1 MSQLW
6 TTEKVSHPL
15 HQLQSIMKTSTDPR
29 HKKRLAKV
37 IAVFSHSFTNPKAD
51 ASINSILANLKT
63 IDDAISSAAPDW
75 PLKNINKIDLAI
87 LRVATDELLSSDT
100 PPKVVIDEAV
110 EIAKQYGAENSSSFI
125 NGVLGTILKQKE
137 K

>member
-1 MSQLW
+1 
-6 TTEKVSHPL
+6 
-15 HQLQSIMKTSTDPR
+15 MKTSTDPR
-29 HKKRLAKV
+29 HKKRLAR
-37 IAVFSHSFTNPKAD
+37 VFAMFAHSFSSP
-51 ASINSILANLKT
+51 T
-63 IDDAISSAAPDW
+63 IAEDITTLISNITKIDQAISQAAPGW

-110 EIAKQYGAENSSSFI
+110 EIAKKYGAENSSSFI
-125 NGVLGTILKQKE
+125 NGVLGTILKNKE